1 MTDMSS
7 NTPLR
12 HRAGRRPGA
21 EYHVYF
27 GIIFFFAIPSATLR
41 WVRDV
46 SRYRTLNLRGPLARA
61 WLEANRVTPMIF
73 SA

>member
-1 MTDMSS
+1 MTDMTS
-7 NTPLR
+7 TPPLR
-12 HRAGRRPGA
+12 SRAGRRPA
-21 EYHVYF
+21 ADHHVYF
-27 GIIFFFAIPSATLR
+27 AIIFVFAIPSATLR

-46 SRYRTLNLRGPLARA
+46 IRSRTLNLRGPLARA